1 MKVLNFFNHQS
12 TSTAVKIFQ
21 KAPIMTSSGCGGG
34 GRLLARKESILLV
47 HILFHVLFHT
57 HPRSYPRTCPRSRP
71 HICPRSRPRTRRCNH
86 IRQCTPTHT
95 RQCTHAGALP
105 KRPRV

>member
-1 MKVLNFFNHQS
+1 
-12 TSTAVKIFQ
+12 
-21 KAPIMTSSGCGGG
+21 MTSSGCGGGRG

-57 HPRSYPRTCPRSRP
+57 HPRS
-71 HICPRSRPRTRRCNH
+71 HPRTRPCNH

-95 RQCTHAGALP
+95 HQGTHAGALT
-105 KRPRV
+105 KRPRL